1 MQEATWYALGS
12 ETDKFTSC
20 SQEKLRSQSIAFIK
34 ESSLSSFT
42 KDAQLEHIVVYQE
55 SRLKWQLLQNLI
67 SFTTQSP
74 FHTFKTY
81 LIQMINSRIISK
93 EFENTLKLM
102 NHQFLILDFTTLKSI
117 YKVFQDLGQS
127 RKKWKIFRW
136 DLKEFKKLWK
146 LIFLLLICFN
156 CLLKVE
162 IKEELKGFRS
172 V

>member
-20 SQEKLRSQSIAFIK
+20 SLERLRFQFIAFIK
-34 ESSLSSFT
+34 EFSSNNFT
-42 KDAQLEHIVVYQE
+42 KDAQSEPIVVSQE
-55 SRLKWQLLQNLI
+55 FLLKWQLLQNPI
-67 SFTTQSP
+67 SFTTQYP

-81 LIQMINSRIISK
+81 SIQMINLRIISK
-93 EFENTLKLM
+93 EFENTLKLT

-127 RKKWKIFRW
+127 RKKLKIFRW

-146 LIFLLLICFN
+146 LIYLLLICFN
-156 CLLKVE
+156 YLLKVE
-162 IKEELKGFRS
+162 IKEELKEFRS

>member
-1 MQEATWYALGS
+1 MQEATWYALES

-20 SQEKLRSQSIAFIK
+20 SLEKLRSPFIAFIK
-34 ESSLSSFT
+34 ESSSSNFT
-42 KDAQLEHIVVYQE
+42 KDAQSEHIVVSQE
-55 SRLKWQLLQNLI
+55 SPLKWQLLQNRI

-81 LIQMINSRIISK
+81 SIQMINLKKISK

-102 NHQFLILDFTTLKSI
+102 NLQFLISDSTTLKSI
-117 YKVFQDLGQS
+117 YKAFQDLGQS

-136 DLKEFKKLWK
+136 DLKEFKRLWK
-146 LIFLLLICFN
+146 LIFLWLICFN

-162 IKEELKGFRS
+162 IKEELKEFRS